1 MKNWSK
7 RFQSFWLH
15 SSVFALDKQPK
26 KLDFQS
32 FFTSQ
37 RPFGG
42 YFQWKACTTFQN
54 ICSLT
59 KYSNAKLIKN
69 ILNFPVAFHGIC
81 FRKTTLKS
89 IFHSFFI
96 SNRIIGGYFQG
107 NMCIHICRW
116 TRHDH
121 SKFIRK
127 VLLFFVALLR
137 FCFWKTTW
145 KAKFSK
151 FFYLQESLWWLLSKK
166 RVQLLPENM

>member
-26 KLDFQS
+26 KLDLQS

-42 YFQWKACTTFQN
+42 YFQRKACTTFQN

-81 FRKTTLKS
+81 FRKTILKS
-89 IFHSFFI
+89 IFHSFLI
-96 SNRIIGGYFQG
+96 SNRIIGG
-107 NMCIHICRW
+107 
-116 TRHDH
+116 
-121 SKFIRK
+121 
-127 VLLFFVALLR
+127 
-137 FCFWKTTW
+137 
-145 KAKFSK
+145 
-151 FFYLQESLWWLLSKK
+151 LLSRKHVHSHMSLNQAWPFQICQK
-166 RVQLLPENM
+166 SFTFLCRTPPFLLLKNNMKS